1 LKVGFVG
8 YLLCAIAYIVL
19 ISIVLIGNRKN
30 SFNQRLAAMSVL
42 QVLWALTMATL
53 LTFVSL
59 PSGTATIAEAIRSF
73 AWIVFLLYLPGSMDT
88 IWRDKQGKATRRH
101 LVLALAVALTLAS
114 VLTDYL
120 NLGERWSFGW
130 KVLLSI
136 LGLFCV
142 EQIYRNTPSQQRWSV
157 KFLALSM
164 IGLFG
169 FDLVMLSDALLFEA
183 LNPNWWAARGFA
195 NATLVPLIAIASARI
210 RNMKFEFGLS
220 HNLAFHTA
228 TLALAGGYMMV
239 VALAGYLVNLA
250 GGSMAGALQAFLAFS
265 ALIALG
271 VLLFAS
277 NVRSKIRVFIAK
289 NFFTYQYDY
298 RQEWLNFTDVMSQNA
313 GQAVDSS
320 VIAKR
325 AAQALCRLMEAKSAA
340 VWIRDAENQYA
351 QIVNTEL
358 GFPVP
363 ETVLNTDPLVVF
375 LQERDWVISSI
386 EYVENR
392 KIYGD
397 AQFPDWVSH
406 SSAILVAPLQL
417 HGELVGFVLLADPRA
432 TINLNWEVRDLVKTL
447 GRQTASYLAQQQ
459 ATRKVVELQQF
470 ESFNKMSAFVVH
482 DLKNLVAQLN
492 LLMAN
497 AARHKDNPEFQAD
510 MLLTVENVLGR
521 MQGLL
526 LQLRLGTKP
535 SEPAIAVDV
544 EKIIRLAVESKG
556 TLTSALQLRL
566 NDAKSLLVK
575 GHADRLSRV
584 IGHLI
589 QNADE
594 ACRQKRNQ
602 PNQTKDFECTIEIQV
617 AKVDQTAVLT
627 VKDTGVGMDASFVRD
642 KLFRPFNTT
651 KGMGM
656 GIGTFESAEYIREI
670 GGSLKVESEPSVGS
684 VFTISLPLVRSD
696 QVVS

>member
-1 LKVGFVG
+1 LKIGFVG
-8 YLLCAIAYIVL
+8 YLLCAIAFIVL

-30 SFNQRLAAMSVL
+30 SFNQRLAAVSVI
-42 QVLWALTMATL
+42 QVLWALGMATL
-53 LTFVSL
+53 LTFISL
-59 PSGTATIAEAIRSF
+59 PAGTATLTEAIRSL

-88 IWRDKQGKATRRH
+88 IWRNNAGKATRRN
-101 LVLALAVALTLAS
+101 LVLALALALTFAS
-114 VLTDYL
+114 VFTDFM

-130 KVLLSI
+130 KVLLAI

-169 FDLVMLSDALLFEA
+169 FDLVMLSDALLFQA
-183 LNPNWWAARGFA
+183 LNANWWAARGFA
-195 NATLVPLIAIASARI
+195 NAALVPLIAIASARI

-228 TLALAGGYMMV
+228 TLALAGAYLMLV
-239 VALAGYLVNLA
+239 SLAGYLVNLA
-250 GGSMAGALQAFLAFS
+250 GGSMGGALQAFLAFC
-265 ALIALG
+265 AFIALG

-298 RQEWLNFTDVMSQNA
+298 RQEWLKFTDAMSQNS
-313 GQAVDSS
+313 GQVVDST

-325 AAQALCRLMEAKSAA
+325 AAEALCRLMEAKTAA
-340 VWIRDAENQYA
+340 VWIRDAENQYT
-351 QIVNTEL
+351 QIVNDT
-358 GFPVP
+358 VTVKTP
-363 ETVLNTDPLVVF
+363 EVVLSTDPLVVF
-375 LQERDWVISSI
+375 LQERDWVISCSEYI
-386 EYVENR
+386 ENP
-392 KIYGD
+392 KIYGGVT
-397 AQFPDWVSH
+397 FPTWLSE

-510 MLLTVENVLGR
+510 MLSTVENVLGR

-535 SEPAIAVDV
+535 SEPAIAIDV
-544 EKIIRLAVESKG
+544 EKVIRLAVESKG
-556 TLTSALQLRL
+556 TLTSVLDLKIEA
-566 NDAKSLLVK
+566 AKSLMVR
-575 GHADRLSRV
+575 GHTDRLSRV

-594 ACRQKRNQ
+594 ACRQKRNLQ
-602 PNQTKDFECTIEIQV
+602 HDTKTTSCGVEILV
-617 AKVDQTAVLT
+617 AVVDQKVLIS
-627 VKDTGVGMDASFVRD
+627 VKDSGVGMDSVFVRE

-656 GIGTFESAEYIREI
+656 GIGTFESSEYIREI

-696 QVVS
+696 QLVS

>member
-8 YLLCAIAYIVL
+8 YLLCAIAFIVL

-30 SFNQRLAAMSVL
+30 TFNQRLAAMAVI
-42 QVLWALTMATL
+42 QVLWALVMATL

-59 PSGTATIAEAIRSF
+59 PAGTATITEAIRSF
-73 AWIVFLLYLPGSMDT
+73 AWIVFLLYLPGAMDS
-88 IWRDKQGKATRRH
+88 IWRDSNGKATRRH
-101 LVLALAVALTLAS
+101 LILALALSLTFAS
-114 VLTDYL
+114 VITDYMS
-120 NLGERWSFGW
+120 LGERWSFGW

-136 LGLFCV
+136 VGLFCV
-142 EQIYRNTPSQQRWSV
+142 EQIYRNTPPQQRWSV

-183 LNPNWWAARGFA
+183 LNANWWAARGFA
-195 NATLVPLIAIASARI
+195 NAILVPLIAIASARI

-228 TLALAGGYMMV
+228 TLALAGGYLML
-239 VALAGYLVNLA
+239 VASAGYLVNLA
-250 GGSMAGALQAFLAFS
+250 GGSMGGALQAFLAFC

-298 RQEWLNFTDVMSQNA
+298 RQEWLNFTDAMSQNS
-313 GQAVDSS
+313 GQVVDST

-351 QIVNTEL
+351 QIVNLEM
-358 GFPVP
+358 GFATP
-363 ETVLNTDPLVVF
+363 ETLLATDPLVVF
-375 LQERDWVISSI
+375 LRERDWVISSS
-386 EYVENR
+386 EYVENP

-397 AQFPDWVSH
+397 SQFPDWVSEP
-406 SSAILVAPLQL
+406 SAILVAPLQL

-510 MLLTVENVLGR
+510 MLSTVENVLGR

-535 SEPAIAVDV
+535 SEPAIAIDV
-544 EKIIRLAVESKG
+544 EKVIRLAVESKG
-556 TLTSALQLRL
+556 TLFSTLELKIEA
-566 NDAKSLLVK
+566 AKQLLVK
-575 GHADRLSRV
+575 GHSDRLSRV

-594 ACRQKRNQ
+594 ACRQRRNKSADGKL
-602 PNQTKDFECTIEIQV
+602 TDCIIEIQV
-617 AKVDQTAVLT
+617 AVVDQKVRIS
-627 VKDTGVGMDASFVRD
+627 VKDTGIGMEAAFVRE

-656 GIGTFESAEYIREI
+656 GIGTFESAEYIREV

-684 VFTISLPLVRSD
+684 VFTISLPIVRSD
-696 QVVS
+696 QLDG

>member
-1 LKVGFVG
+1 LKIGFVG
-8 YLLCAIAYIVL
+8 YLLCAIAFIVL

-30 SFNQRLAAMSVL
+30 SFNQRLAAMSVV
-42 QVLWALTMATL
+42 QVLWALGMATL

-59 PSGTATIAEAIRSF
+59 PAGTATLTEAIRSL

-88 IWRDKQGKATRRH
+88 IWRNNKGKATRRH
-101 LVLALAVALTLAS
+101 LVLALALALTFAS
-114 VLTDYL
+114 VSTDFM

-130 KVLLSI
+130 KVLLAI

-142 EQIYRNTPSQQRWSV
+142 EQIYRNTPTQQRWSV

-169 FDLVMLSDALLFEA
+169 FDLVMLSDALLFQA
-183 LNPNWWAARGFA
+183 LNANWWAARGFA
-195 NATLVPLIAIASARI
+195 NAALVPLIAIASARI

-228 TLALAGGYMMV
+228 TLALAGAYLMLV
-239 VALAGYLVNLA
+239 SLAGYLVNLA
-250 GGSMAGALQAFLAFS
+250 GGSMGGVLQAFLAFC
-265 ALIALG
+265 AFIALG

-277 NVRSKIRVFIAK
+277 NIRSKIRVFIAK

-298 RQEWLNFTDVMSQNA
+298 RQEWLKFTDAMSQNS
-313 GQAVDSS
+313 GQVVDSTM
-320 VIAKR
+320 IAKR
-325 AAQALCRLMEAKSAA
+325 AAEALCRLMEAKTAA
-340 VWIRDAENQYA
+340 VWIRDSENQYTR
-351 QIVNTEL
+351 IVNDTKT
-358 GFPVP
+358 VKTP
-363 ETVLNTDPLVVF
+363 EIVFSTDPLVVF
-375 LQERDWVISSI
+375 LQERDWVISCSEYI
-386 EYVENR
+386 ENP
-392 KIYGD
+392 KIYGEVT
-397 AQFPDWVSH
+397 FPAWISE
-406 SSAILVAPLQL
+406 SSAILIAPLQL

-510 MLLTVENVLGR
+510 MLSTVENVLGR

-535 SEPAIAVDV
+535 SEPAIAIDVDKV
-544 EKIIRLAVESKG
+544 IRLAVESKG
-556 TLTSALQLRL
+556 TLTSVLDLKIEA
-566 NDAKSLLVK
+566 AKSVLVR
-575 GHADRLSRV
+575 GHTDRLSRV

-589 QNADE
+589 QNGDE
-594 ACRQKRNQ
+594 ACRQKRNLQ
-602 PNQTKDFECTIEIQV
+602 DAPETKSCGVEILV
-617 AKVDQTAVLT
+617 AVVDQKVLIS
-627 VKDTGVGMDASFVRD
+627 VRDTGVGMDAAFVRE